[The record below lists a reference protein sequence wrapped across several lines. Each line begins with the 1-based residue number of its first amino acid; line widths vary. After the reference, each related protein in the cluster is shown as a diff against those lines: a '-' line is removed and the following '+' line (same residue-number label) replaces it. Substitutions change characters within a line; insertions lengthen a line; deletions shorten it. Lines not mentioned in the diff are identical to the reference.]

1 MVVQVSGVVMTETKT
16 WEPSFMRLSP
26 SKINTYMKCPREF
39 YYKYIAKIP
48 EKKTIHLFRGTL
60 VHAVLEDLFKK
71 QFRSFKAWEEG
82 EPDKWMQGQFET
94 RWAKDIDGKGW
105 LWEIHT
111 AGEIEAMKLETEA
124 LLQNFVSSVDKKL
137 NEMVEWKIYKSKYQA
152 WNAVAPKYAEKWV
165 KSKDYAVIGI
175 VDAVCNDFDGGT
187 TLIDYKT
194 SKRYG
199 PYLPEDYYRQLII
212 YAFLYT
218 LEMGEMPK
226 FVGVNYLRWDDT
238 FFVRVNQGVL
248 DEAKEIIMF
257 VHDCLKE
264 RMEQEEK
271 YEQVP
276 QNLCKWCS
284 FYKGN
289 GGPCDVQVPKW
300 KPKYSSYK
308 KSTVKSEN
316 SVLSEDE
323 FLSHTEIPE
332 EKGMVKGK
340 VVWDD

>member
-1 MVVQVSGVVMTETKT
+1 
-16 WEPSFMRLSP
+16 
-26 SKINTYMKCPREF
+26 MKCPREF

-60 VHAVLEDLFKK
+60 VHKILEDLFKF
-71 QFRSFKAWEEG
+71 QFKSFKSWEEG
-82 EPDKWMQGQFET
+82 EPKKWMQEQFEKG
-94 RWAKDIDGKGW
+94 WEEKVGKHKW
-105 LWEIHT
+105 LWEVHS
-111 AGEIEAMKLETEA
+111 ADEIEAMRLETEDI
-124 LLQNFVSSVDKKL
+124 LQNFVKSVDKKL
-137 NEMVEWKIYKSKYQA
+137 NEMVEWKIYKSKWQA
-152 WNAVAPKYAEKWV
+152 WNSVSPKYAEKWV
-165 KSKDYAVIGI
+165 KSNDYAVIGI

-187 TLIDYKT
+187 TLLDYKT

-226 FVGVNYLRWDDT
+226 FVGVNYLRFDDT
-238 FFVRVNQGVL
+238 FFFKVNQGVL

-264 RMEQEEK
+264 KMEEEDN
-271 YEQVP
+271 YEQKP

-289 GGPCDVQVPKW
+289 GGPCDVKIPKW
-300 KPKYSSYK
+300 EPKGGYKPKK
-308 KSTVKSEN
+308 KYAKAEN
-316 SVLSEDE
+316 AFLSEDE
-323 FLSHTEIPE
+323 FTAHTEIPE
-332 EKGMVKGK
+332 EEGMIKGK
-340 VVWDD
+340 VVWND

>member
-1 MVVQVSGVVMTETKT
+1 
-16 WEPSFMRLSP
+16 
-26 SKINTYMKCPREF
+26 MKCPREF

-71 QFRSFKAWEEG
+71 EFKSFKAWEDG
-82 EPDKWMQGQFET
+82 DPAAWMQDQFET
-94 RWAKDIDGKGW
+94 RWAKDIDSKGW
-105 LWEIHT
+105 LWELHSDEEM
-111 AGEIEAMKLETEA
+111 AAMRLETEE
-124 LLQNFVSSVDKKL
+124 LLQNFVASVDKKL

-152 WNAVAPKYAEKWV
+152 WNCVAPKYAEKWV
-165 KSKDYAVIGI
+165 KSHDYAVIGI

-187 TLIDYKT
+187 TLLDYKT

-199 PYLPEDYYRQLII
+199 PYLPEDYYRQLIV

-226 FVGVNYLRWDDT
+226 FVGVSYLRFDDT
-238 FFVRVNQGVL
+238 FYVKVNQPVL
-248 DEAKEIIMF
+248 DEAKELIKM

-264 RMEQEEK
+264 RMEVEEK

-284 FYKGN
+284 FHKSN
-289 GGPCDVQVPKW
+289 GGPCDAEIPKW
-300 KPKYSSYK
+300 KPKGKKYK

-316 SVLSEDE
+316 VVLSEEE
-323 FLSHTEIPE
+323 FLAHTEIPE
-332 EKGMVKGK
+332 EEGMVKGK
-340 VVWDD
+340 TDEEVKNTVWDD

>member
-1 MVVQVSGVVMTETKT
+1 
-16 WEPSFMRLSP
+16 MRLSP

-71 QFRSFKAWEEG
+71 EFKSFKAWEDG
-82 EPDKWMQGQFET
+82 DPAAWMQDQFET
-94 RWAKDIDGKGW
+94 RWAKDIDSKGW
-105 LWEIHT
+105 LWELHSDEEM
-111 AGEIEAMKLETEA
+111 AAMRLETEE
-124 LLQNFVSSVDKKL
+124 LLQNFVASVDKKL

-152 WNAVAPKYAEKWV
+152 WNCVAPKYAEKWV
-165 KSKDYAVIGI
+165 KSHDYAVIGI

-187 TLIDYKT
+187 TLLDYKT

-199 PYLPEDYYRQLII
+199 PYLPEDYYRQLIV

-226 FVGVNYLRWDDT
+226 FVGVSYLRFDDT
-238 FFVRVNQGVL
+238 FYVKVNQPVL
-248 DEAKEIIMF
+248 DEAKELIKM

-264 RMEQEEK
+264 RMEVEEK

-284 FYKGN
+284 FHKSN
-289 GGPCDVQVPKW
+289 GGPCDAEIPKW
-300 KPKYSSYK
+300 KPKGKKYK

-316 SVLSEDE
+316 VVLSEEE
-323 FLSHTEIPE
+323 FLAHTEIPE
-332 EKGMVKGK
+332 EEGMVKGK
-340 VVWDD
+340 TDEEVKNTVWDD